1 MSGVILDGLRL
12 GNRATAR
19 PLPAQSAADLPTPV
33 AGAEAEGTS
42 RLSAPDPGATHE
54 FEVEESECE
63 GSGLLDL
70 PHPKKLG
77 ESAAVLARARRASA
91 GHSRSMSIAGGG
103 SSAARARPTARSPWL
118 LVGLIVL
125 GLASSLA
132 AHYWAKASGEAAP
145 VVRASHGVIEN
156 YLSSDTPEAYYEAQV
171 LCVQLGDLGCQAE
184 VLLLRDRRYGPDR
197 VHVRRART
205 LLRELEERGD
215 GKTSSESEGRARAL
229 LALRR
234 GALVEADGRLVGDG
248 WRSKLYR
255 GWIAAAA
262 GDEGKALAL
271 GEELLEERP
280 GDPAAALLVLE
291 NDPEANVD
299 DFIRLGDALP
309 EHPRVQEALVAAL
322 IEEGELLHA
331 DKRVRRLTPSMR
343 SSASFRGGAL
353 LLRGELLERRGL
365 PSQALEL
372 YDQAAEQAPDRKD
385 VSVRR
390 FRLLLAT
397 GDHARLR
404 GELEA
409 LAGGAPPEVVA
420 LAVELDLRSGL
431 SRVAAERVEELAV
444 RGTGDAWVPYLRGLI
459 ARESGDVGVALAEF
473 ASAQELEPT
482 FTPALVAEAEFL
494 HELGRS
500 QEGVALLGSERV
512 WVDDRASRRRLLRA
526 EVDALI
532 SEGRSCEALV
542 ALDLAI
548 ALDPADNDARTR
560 RGVLRVERG
569 LVDEGRDDLLRVEER
584 AGVIADLIA
593 PLGRL
598 YLREGAL
605 DRARAL
611 VDGRLEDRRAAVDII
626 LLAGEIAFAAGD
638 LTGSEAL
645 VRRYLLRQP
654 EDAWRGVLLQARI
667 HEAKGELAEAAE
679 SIAAVRPPHPDPK
692 VELVAGRIY
701 EASGD
706 VGEALTRYR
715 RAHHYQPSPE
725 HELRLARAL
734 LANDAV
740 AEAVSALERTVDG
753 SHGPDGAHALLAEAL
768 AAAGELRRGQAVVEE
783 RLGRVAGDAS
793 ARYWLGRI
801 LDERHRRE
809 PAIAALEQAL
819 AGVEGEPVW
828 LDDALRRL
836 VRALEAGEEPGR
848 AEPYRQRLAERG
860 ADDDDDDGDDG
871 DDGP

>member
-1 MSGVILDGLRL
+1 MPAVSGVILGGLRL

-19 PLPAQSAADLPTPV
+19 PLPAQSGADLPIPV
-33 AGAEAEGTS
+33 AGDEAEGT
-42 RLSAPDPGATHE
+42 LSAPDPGATHE
-54 FEVEESECE
+54 FEVQESECE
-63 GSGLLDL
+63 GSGILDL
-70 PHPKKLG
+70 PQPKKLG
-77 ESAAVLARARRASA
+77 ESAAILARARQASA
-91 GHSRSMSIAGGG
+91 AHPRSASG
-103 SSAARARPTARSPWL
+103 SSAARARPGARSSWL

-125 GLASSLA
+125 GLASSLV
-132 AHYWAKASGEAAP
+132 AHYWARASVEATPA
-145 VVRASHGVIEN
+145 VRASVEVIEA
-156 YLSSDTPEAYYEAQV
+156 YLSEDTPEAYQEAQV

-184 VLLLRDRRYGPDR
+184 VLLLRDLRYGPDG
-197 VHVRRART
+197 VHLRRARI

-215 GKTSSESEGRARAL
+215 GGAASASASEVRARAL

-234 GALVEADGRLVGDG
+234 GALAEADGLLVGDD
-248 WRSKLYR
+248 WRSTLYR

-262 GDEGKALAL
+262 GERGEALAL
-271 GEELLEERP
+271 GEELLGERP

-291 NDPEANVD
+291 NDPEARID
-299 DFIRLGDALP
+299 DFVRLGDAHP
-309 EHPRVQEALVAAL
+309 QHPRIQEALVAAL
-322 IEEGELLHA
+322 IEEGELLWA
-331 DKRVRRLTPSMR
+331 EKRARRLKPSMR

-353 LLRGELLERRGL
+353 LLRGELLWRRGL

-372 YDQAAEQAPDRKD
+372 YDQAAEQAPDRAD
-385 VSVRR
+385 VSSRR

-409 LAGGAPPEVVA
+409 LAGAAPEVVA

-431 SRVAAERVEELAV
+431 SRIAAERVEELAA

-473 ASAQELEPT
+473 ASAKELAPA

-494 HELGRS
+494 HELGRRE
-500 QEGVALLGSERV
+500 EGVALLASERV
-512 WVDDRASRRRLLRA
+512 WADDRASRRRLLRA

-532 SEGRSCEALV
+532 SEGRSSEALA
-542 ALDLAI
+542 ALDLAL
-548 ALDPADNDARTR
+548 AQDPADNDARTL
-560 RGVLRVERG
+560 RGVLRIERG
-569 LVDEGRDDLLRVEER
+569 LVDAGREDLLRVEER
-584 AGVIADLIA
+584 AGVIAGLIA

-611 VDGRLEDRRAAVDII
+611 VDDRLEDRRAAVEII
-626 LLAGEIAFAAGD
+626 LLSAEIAFAAGD
-638 LTGSEAL
+638 LAGSESL

-654 EDAWRGVLLQARI
+654 EDAWRGVLLQAKI

-679 SIAAVRPPHPDPK
+679 SIAAVRPPHPDPE

-715 RAHHYQPSPE
+715 RVHHYQPSPE

-740 AEAVSALERTVDG
+740 AEAISALERTVEG
-753 SHGPDGAHALLAEAL
+753 SQGPDGAHALLAEAL
-768 AAAGELRRGQAVVEE
+768 AAAGELRRAQAVVEA
-783 RLGRVAGDAS
+783 RLGRVAGDAA

-801 LDERHRRE
+801 LDERRRRE

-836 VRALEAGEEPGR
+836 VRALEAGDEPER

-860 ADDDDDDGDDG
+860 ADDDDDAGALD
-871 DDGP
+871 